1 MKRSFAARINWV
13 LLACAG
19 MLCAIGM
26 LSLWTFSPPD
36 FDDPN
41 VMKNVFV
48 RQAAFFVVGLA
59 VLAVAVLPN
68 YLHARR
74 AAWFFYGVC
83 IAALAALLVLGRH
96 TRGAR
101 GWFMVGPFMVQP
113 AEFAKIATVLLVA
126 RCLMYQKNLHKV
138 TGLLAPFAVA
148 AAPMGLIF
156 LQPDFGTTAL
166 FVPVILAMLW
176 AAGARTAHMII
187 LVLLISAAVPLAFRY
202 GLKDYQRN
210 RLLSFVSPE
219 KVPKEL
225 RYQQEQSVKACGSG
239 GVTGRGLG
247 EAAVGYSFYIP
258 DRHTDFVY
266 SLVAEELGFVG
277 STLVLILFALF
288 LYQALRMAYL
298 SREPF
303 GRLVVIGLTTFLAF
317 QVYINVGMTIGVAP
331 ITGLTLPLIS
341 YGGSSLLTT
350 MFMVGLILNVGA
362 RWVPSFSS
370 RELNDQVEFTRFK
383 PKHES
388 LKGVVSR

>member
-1 MKRSFAARINWV
+1 MRRSFVARLNWTV
-13 LLACAG
+13 IVCAG
-19 MLCAIGM
+19 LLCAVGM

-36 FDDPN
+36 WDDPK

-48 RQAAFFVVGLA
+48 RQAAFLTIGLA

-74 AAWFFYGVC
+74 AAWFFYAVC

-113 AEFAKIATVLLVA
+113 AEFAKIATVLLLA

-138 TGLLAPFAVA
+138 TGMFLPFLVA
-148 AAPMGLIF
+148 GAPMVLIF

-176 AAGARTAHMII
+176 AAGARTAHMIV
-187 LVLLISAAVPLAFRY
+187 LVLLISAAVPLAFRF
-202 GLKDYQRN
+202 GLKEYQRN
-210 RLLSFVSPE
+210 RLLSFAAPE

-225 RYQQEQSVKACGSG
+225 RYQQDQSVKACGSG

-247 EAAVGYSFYIP
+247 ESGIGYSFYIP

-277 STLVLILFALF
+277 STFVLLLFSVF
-288 LYQALRMAYL
+288 IYQALKMAYQ

-303 GRLVVIGLTTFLAF
+303 GRLVVVGLTTFLAF

-370 RELNDQVEFTRFK
+370 RELNDQVEFSAFK

-388 LKGVVSR
+388 LKGVF